1 MVSVN
6 GQRIDM
12 PHFLLQLEQQFECG
26 RLGVQL
32 EQRPVEFEQ
41 QCGLSRG
48 LRLTPSNSGNGESG
62 ATGIRCPAL
71 GEIGEEIS
79 FLVGGRIADNQ
90 EKSPMKRT
98 GHLFET
104 VFSRENLYQ
113 AYLDARRGKRKKAAC
128 FAFEK
133 HLGANLQALHD
144 EINGGTYRPQ
154 PYFKFVI
161 YEPKERII
169 YGPAFRDIVAQHAIY
184 RVVYEIFNRTFI
196 DTSFAC
202 RVGYGTH
209 RASDYLQRSL
219 RECPPDSYALKLDIR
234 KFFYSIDRSV
244 LRRLIERKL
253 KDRRLVDVMMLY
265 AVMDAPVGIPIG
277 NLLSQL
283 YALIYLNPLDHFVK
297 RELKVGRYVR
307 YVDDSVLIGLTRP
320 QCVEYRAM
328 IVQFLRDELHL
339 ELSKSTI
346 ASVARGVNFVG
357 YRTWR
362 GKRFIRKYSL
372 YKFKRMVRRGKQTAV
387 ISLLG
392 HAKRTQSIPYML
404 NLIKESANAQNLRIP
419 KSLRSAG
426 SADVKVG

>member
-26 RLGVQL
+26 RLGVEL

-41 QCGLSRG
+41 QCGVSCG
-48 LRLTPSNSGNGESG
+48 LRLPTSNSGNGESG

-71 GEIGEEIS
+71 GEIGDEIS
-79 FLVGGRIADNQ
+79 FLVGVSADDQ
-90 EKSPMKRT
+90 ENSPMKRA
-98 GHLFET
+98 GNLFDT
-104 VFSRENLYQ
+104 VFSHENLYQ

-128 FAFEK
+128 FEFEK
-133 HLGANLQALHD
+133 HLGTNLQALYN
-144 EINGGTYRPQ
+144 EINSGSYRPQ

-161 YEPKERII
+161 YEPKERVI

-184 RVVYEIFNRTFI
+184 RIVYSIFNRTFI

-202 RVGYGTH
+202 RTGYGTH

-219 RECPPDSYALKLDIR
+219 RECPADSYTLKLDVR
-234 KFFYSIDRSV
+234 KFFYSIDRAV
-244 LRRLIERKL
+244 LRNLIERKL

-297 RELKVGRYVR
+297 RQLKIKHYVR
-307 YVDDSVLIGLTRP
+307 YVDDFILVGLTRS
-320 QCVEYRAM
+320 QCIEYRAM

-346 ASVARGVNFVG
+346 AKVSRGVNFVG

-362 GKRFIRKYSL
+362 SKRFIRKFSL
-372 YKFKRMVRRGKQTAV
+372 YKFKRMVTRCKQTAV
-387 ISLLG
+387 VSLLG
-392 HAKRTQSIPYML
+392 HAKRTHSITYML
-404 NLIKESANAQNLRIP
+404 NLIKESSNAENLRIP

-426 SADVKVG
+426 CSGFVKG